1 MNGGRFCARHHA
13 GWLVPPAGPSAGWF
27 PPLAPRLAGPLTGSP
42 HWCCLSVR
50 VAQSLPIL
58 ASRLCVRVRVRVRLR
73 VCVCVCRRSCA
84 YVMNISTCVSDG
96 SVCDLGVVGSP
107 APSMD
112 VDLDL
117 VTVVRAKMSTSRKG
131 GSLCGTVGGEIERAM
146 EVVFSEDEDD
156 ADADVEAKF
165 ALSGGGEKKKKK
177 KNVLSMRNVL
187 DLVGQYE
194 FLAEMYNAH
203 DSSLKDL
210 KYEIARAASA
220 VVPGAVSP
228 GFVARA
234 AKDAEQAVSAPK
246 YATLKPGWTIRGLSA
261 FNYFQVL
268 VQATKLVLPG
278 GQEDGVQPAQQQ
290 PDERAH
296 ILQAFGGNMLH
307 ALVYRV
313 LSVKADKERAAAEEE
328 ALWQALDNSVES
340 VFPASEARTAAL
352 TKAYDAVWADIDA
365 HGQEE
370 DQGGVGARPYED
382 SVLPRLP
389 GELGAMV
396 SQHAA
401 LKARLATLQASSRGA
416 VNPASKEAPE
426 ASKEAPDE
434 ASKEAP
440 DEASK
445 EAPDEASKEAPE
457 ASEAATPVDL
467 LDLIVAHCNALKK
480 KVGALGASE
489 ADASSGTAGSTTCSS
504 PSLGKKRSSPAD
516 DDDDAAEGH
525 PTSISIKKQ
534 RTA

>member
-1 MNGGRFCARHHA
+1 
-13 GWLVPPAGPSAGWF
+13 
-27 PPLAPRLAGPLTGSP
+27 
-42 HWCCLSVR
+42 
-50 VAQSLPIL
+50 
-58 ASRLCVRVRVRVRLR
+58 
-73 VCVCVCRRSCA
+73 
-84 YVMNISTCVSDG
+84 
-96 SVCDLGVVGSP
+96 
-107 APSMD
+107 
-112 VDLDL
+112 
-117 VTVVRAKMSTSRKG
+117 
-131 GSLCGTVGGEIERAM
+131 
-146 EVVFSEDEDD
+146 
-156 ADADVEAKF
+156 
-165 ALSGGGEKKKKK
+165 
-177 KNVLSMRNVL
+177 
-187 DLVGQYE
+187 
-194 FLAEMYNAH
+194 
-203 DSSLKDL
+203 
-210 KYEIARAASA
+210 
-220 VVPGAVSP
+220 
-228 GFVARA
+228 
-234 AKDAEQAVSAPK
+234 
-246 YATLKPGWTIRGLSA
+246 
-261 FNYFQVL
+261 
-268 VQATKLVLPG
+268 
-278 GQEDGVQPAQQQ
+278 
-290 PDERAH
+290 
-296 ILQAFGGNMLH
+296 MLH

-426 ASKEAPDE
+426 AS
-434 ASKEAP
+434 
-440 DEASK
+440 
-445 EAPDEASKEAPE
+445 
-457 ASEAATPVDL
+457 EAATPVDL